1 MNTPGFT
8 AEAAIYNRP
17 ASFQMPPAGANRTPG
32 GAVAMALN
40 CPEDC
45 YCLCPQAPATT
56 GGGGGGLKIP
66 VQIPVK

>member
-1 MNTPGFT
+1 MKTPGFT

-17 ASFQMPPAGANRTPG
+17 ACLHLPAVGADRTPG

-56 GGGGGGLKIP
+56 GGVGGGLKIP